1 METVAKLK
9 LAYSKELPK
18 FLIFVGICA
27 AGWLL
32 SFAFPP
38 SAEDPATN
46 IGLTQIGIRTLF
58 VFLACVYGWSITT
71 EVWPSMLAFCFLPL
85 TGSINTTQLL
95 AAGFG
100 SDLGFFTIVLLVFI
114 AFLTE
119 IGVPRF
125 IANWMLTRRILAGH
139 PWRFFFT
146 ILIITWFLSTINTF
160 MSAFLMWSIL
170 YGVFEKAG
178 YKKQDKFPT
187 YVFFGIGLCV
197 GVSLSAMPWSMNA
210 IVLHNFLS
218 TYLGIPID
226 VAKYLAFSIPF
237 SLISII
243 VYLIL
248 CKFVFRVDLQGL
260 KNVDMSFIPKEELEV
275 TPDRAVGL
283 LSLAALI
290 LMMIV
295 PVFTQNV
302 AALAGFN
309 AIMASFGYAG
319 KALIILGVLIIFRV
333 GEKRLFEYDKFS
345 GQLKWG
351 VIGIIWIVVPLGS
364 CLTNPAA
371 GIQAFLRSTLIPMVQ
386 DLNFFVF
393 VIIIT
398 ALVVIVTNFMANM
411 PVAMMFAPIA
421 LGMAAANGVAEES
434 VGFLLVVAC
443 TIAWLV
449 PSSSPA
455 GILLYMNPEWLKPTD
470 TLRIGAVA
478 MVCCLVVALVCYWF
492 ILQPLFS
499 GVPPVAERS
508 ALDSALALVRLI

>member
-1 METVAKLK
+1 METVARLK
-9 LAYSKELPK
+9 LAYSKEMPK
-18 FLIFVGICA
+18 FLIFVGVCA

-46 IGLTQIGIRTLF
+46 AGLTQIGIRTLF
-58 VFLACVYGWSITT
+58 VFIACVYGWSATS
-71 EVWPSMLAFCFLPL
+71 EVWPSMLAFCLLPL
-85 TGSINTTQLL
+85 TGSIDTAHLL
-95 AAGFG
+95 ATGFG

-125 IANWMLTRRILAGH
+125 IANWMLTRRLLAGH

-146 ILIITWFLSTINTF
+146 VLIITWFLSTINTF
-160 MSAFLMWSIL
+160 MAAFLMWSIL

-178 YKKQDKFPT
+178 YKKKDKFPT
-187 YVFFGIGLCV
+187 YVFFGIGLSV

-210 IVLHNFLS
+210 IVLHSFLS
-218 TYLGIPID
+218 NYLGVSID

-237 SLISII
+237 SVISII

-248 CKFVFRVDLQGL
+248 CKFVFRVNLQAL

-275 TPDRAVGL
+275 TPERALGL
-283 LSLAALI
+283 VSLAALI
-290 LMMIV
+290 LMMIL
-295 PVFTQNV
+295 PVFTKNV
-302 AALAGFN
+302 VFLAGFN
-309 AIMASFGYAG
+309 AVMDSFGYAG
-319 KALIILGVLIIFRV
+319 KTLIILGILIIFRL

-364 CLTNPAA
+364 CLTNPAS
-371 GIQAFLRSTLIPMVQ
+371 GIQAFLQSTMIPMVQ

-398 ALVVIVTNFMANM
+398 VLVVVVTNFMANM
-411 PVAMMFAPIA
+411 PVCMMFAPIA

-434 VGFLLVVAC
+434 VGFLLIVAC
-443 TIAWLV
+443 TIAWMV

-455 GILLYMNPEWLKPTD
+455 GILLYMNPEWLKPGD
-470 TLRIGAVA
+470 VLRIGIVA
-478 MVCCLVVALVCYWF
+478 MICCVVVALLCYWF

-499 GVPPVAERS
+499 GIPPVSER
-508 ALDSALALVRLI
+508 AVLDSALTLVRYI